1 MAKKDNNNIIN
12 MNAIRTKHITKS
24 MQDHVYEAIDILND
38 KKDSSKNQIKTK
50 KITKKINDVSQL
62 FVKRFC

>member
-12 MNAIRTKHITKS
+12 MNAIRTKHITKT

-38 KKDSSKNQIKTK
+38 KKIKVKIKLKHK
-50 KITKKINDVSQL
+50 K
-62 FVKRFC
+62 